1 MYAYTSLASQWN
13 LNRFFHRLAYNIK
26 HFTHQIQYSE
36 RTAKKM
42 IRSHWIY
49 LEVSKDIYQYWLSWS
64 NRKFA
69 QLLLQSTCYVIFI
82 ISFVESEAIS
92 AQALYDFNARSS
104 REVDFRKGDSI
115 SLFKQVS
122 GDWWRGSVNGKEGL
136 IPDKYIIL
144 TMK

>member
-1 MYAYTSLASQWN
+1 MFIFA
-13 LNRFFHRLAYNIK
+13 NI
-26 HFTHQIQYSE
+26 
-36 RTAKKM
+36 
-42 IRSHWIY
+42 
-49 LEVSKDIYQYWLSWS
+49 
-64 NRKFA
+64 
-69 QLLLQSTCYVIFI
+69 
-82 ISFVESEAIS
+82 ESEAIS

-115 SLFKQVS
+115 SLIKQVS